1 MTILAIRTVVSKA
14 YGFNLHEKTI
24 RAGQRRLYPI
34 YSQHPLLETGRNSI
48 LLLEQFR
55 HWKDGDTLILY
66 TIIYNEAHQSPF
78 QSSHARNPFCLTD
91 CLL

>member
-1 MTILAIRTVVSKA
+1 MTILAIRMVVSKA

-24 RAGQRRLYPI
+24 RSRTKVTLLI
-34 YSQHPLLETGRNSI
+34 YRQHPLLEIGRNSI
-48 LLLEQFR
+48 LLVEQFGQ
-55 HWKDGDTLILY
+55 WKDGDTLILY

-78 QSSHARNPFCLTD
+78 QSSHARNPFCPTD